1 MRVHPKEPFFN
12 FAPQQFGDMAIKP
25 NQPYVSRYRFVTLDG
40 APDAAELA
48 RIWEDF
54 ANPPKVKTIE
64 K

>member
-1 MRVHPKEPFFN
+1 
-12 FAPQQFGDMAIKP
+12 MAIKP

-40 APDAAELA
+40 APDAPELA
-48 RIWEDF
+48 RIWGDF